1 MEVRKAEAR
10 KVVKLVKQVSN
21 IKKLLNKIKNAALY
35 TWQLPQN
42 LLGLALYH
50 CYKGYEVCTKETCG
64 ECIKCKLSSNM
75 RSGITLGN
83 YIIVNNIKHLRHE
96 LGHTRQSKILGPL
109 YLLVIGLP
117 SLIHA
122 GLHSKVCKDKNYYH
136 FYTEHWLFPEE
147 NK

>member
-1 MEVRKAEAR
+1 M
-10 KVVKLVKQVSN
+10 
-21 IKKLLNKIKNAALY
+21 KKLLNKIKNAALY

-122 GLHSKVCKDKNYYH
+122 GLHSKVCKDKTIITSILNIGYFLKKINNY
-136 FYTEHWLFPEE
+136 EMVRS
-147 NK
+147 NIKRA

>member
-1 MEVRKAEAR
+1 MKEV
-10 KVVKLVKQVSN
+10 
-21 IKKLLNKIKNAALY
+21 LLYI
-35 TWQLPQN
+35 WQLPQN

-122 GLHSKVCKDKNYYH
+122 GLHAKVCKDKNYYH

>member
-1 MEVRKAEAR
+1 
-10 KVVKLVKQVSN
+10 
-21 IKKLLNKIKNAALY
+21 
-35 TWQLPQN
+35 
-42 LLGLALYH
+42 
-50 CYKGYEVCTKETCG
+50 
-64 ECIKCKLSSNM
+64 M

-122 GLHSKVCKDKNYYH
+122 GLHAKVCKEGENGKHKGKYKNFKWKY
-136 FYTEHWLFPEE
+136 F
-147 NK
+147 

>member
-1 MEVRKAEAR
+1 M
-10 KVVKLVKQVSN
+10 
-21 IKKLLNKIKNAALY
+21 KKLLNKIKNAALY

-64 ECIKCKLSSNM
+64 ERIKCKLSSNM

-83 YIIVNNIKHLRHE
+83 FKHLRHE

>member
-1 MEVRKAEAR
+1 M
-10 KVVKLVKQVSN
+10 
-21 IKKLLNKIKNAALY
+21 KKLLNKIKNAALY

-42 LLGLALYH
+42 LLGLALYY

-122 GLHSKVCKDKNYYH
+122 GLHAKVCKDKNYYH

>member
-1 MEVRKAEAR
+1 M
-10 KVVKLVKQVSN
+10 
-21 IKKLLNKIKNAALY
+21 KKILKYI
-35 TWQLPQN
+35 WQLPQN
-42 LLGLALYH
+42 LLGLALYKY
-50 CYKGYEVCTKETCG
+50 YKGYEICTKETCG

-136 FYTEHWLFPEE
+136 FYTEHLLFPEE

>member
-1 MEVRKAEAR
+1 M
-10 KVVKLVKQVSN
+10 
-21 IKKLLNKIKNAALY
+21 KKLLNKIKNAALY

-96 LGHTRQSKILGPL
+96 LGHTRQSKSLGPL

-122 GLHSKVCKDKNYYH
+122 GLHSKVCKDKVDKYGIRACKRCNSVIA
-136 FYTEHWLFPEE
+136 FSLVDINIISPF
-147 NK
+147 